1 MDLEAVLN
9 RYQNAKTTAFQWH
22 NIYEDVYDYTQPE
35 RSSYRRDA
43 EGNIRSTHLYDSTGE
58 LATNAFTAKLQSTLT
73 PPFQHW
79 QKFQAGREIPEAQ
92 RDNVNRQLEMITKI
106 FFDYLNASNFTVAVN
121 EAYFDLAVG
130 TGALYVRSTENKPLV
145 FMSVPISK
153 LYIEESA
160 EGLIETVFLDRDQ
173 MPARDIKELWPKGS
187 MSDQLTSA
195 YKSNPE
201 HKVNVIEATIY
212 LPEEKKYRYMVIEG
226 ESKHIILDSMSPSS
240 PWVVFRWMKRP
251 GQIFGVGPALFAR
264 ANIKSLNVMAEDE
277 LRAAAMKAGPMWL
290 AWSDGVFNPYNFTPE
305 PNTVIVGGGMPG
317 AAPPLTPVPTGG
329 DVQFTQLVI
338 SDLREQ
344 VLKAMYADILRP
356 VDAPP
361 QTATETL
368 YKKQVL
374 LEQIGPAMGRLQVE
388 FLPRLT
394 KRIVYLLQAQGLIP
408 DFQVD
413 GKEVDLVYT
422 SPLAQ
427 AQNNSEL
434 EAYQQYIELLNAT
447 GGPQFTMNTIHQEKL
462 ASWVAEKVGLPSE
475 IIKSDA
481 EIAQD
486 MQNAMQMA
494 AALQAEQ
501 APGVEGVPLPG
512 QQQ

>member
-1 MDLEAVLN
+1 
-9 RYQNAKTTAFQWH
+9 
-22 NIYEDVYDYTQPE
+22 
-35 RSSYRRDA
+35 
-43 EGNIRSTHLYDSTGE
+43 
-58 LATNAFTAKLQSTLT
+58 
-73 PPFQHW
+73 
-79 QKFQAGREIPEAQ
+79 
-92 RDNVNRQLEMITKI
+92 
-106 FFDYLNASNFTVAVN
+106 
-121 EAYFDLAVG
+121 
-130 TGALYVRSTENKPLV
+130 
-145 FMSVPISK
+145 MSVPIAK

-160 EGLIETVFLDRDQ
+160 SGMIETVFLDRDQ
-173 MPARDIKELWPKGS
+173 MPVRDIKELWPKGS
-187 MSDQLTSA
+187 LSQQMTSA
-195 YKSNPE
+195 YQNDPE
-201 HKVNVIEATIY
+201 HKANIIEATIY
-212 LPEEKKYRYMVIEG
+212 LPEVKKYRYMVIEG
-226 ESKHIILDSMSPSS
+226 ESKHIILDSVSPSS

-264 ANIKSLNVMAEDE
+264 ANIKTLNVMAEDE

-290 AWSDGVFNPYNFTPE
+290 AWSDGVFNPYKFTPE
-305 PNTVIVGGGMPG
+305 PNTVIVGGGMAG
-317 AAPPLTPVPTGG
+317 AAPPLTPVPTNG
-329 DVQFTQLVI
+329 DVQFTQLVM

-344 VLKAMYADILRP
+344 VLKALYADILRP

-374 LEQIGPAMGRLQVE
+374 LEQIGPAIGRLQVE

-394 KRIVYLLQAQGLIP
+394 RRIVYLLQAQGLMP
-408 DFQVD
+408 DFQID
-413 GKEVDLVYT
+413 GKKVDLVYT

-427 AQNNSEL
+427 AQSNSEL

-447 GGPQFTMNTIHQEKL
+447 GGPQFTMGTIHQEML
-462 ASWVAEKVGLPSE
+462 PSWVAEKVGLPPD

-501 APGVEGVPLPG
+501 APGAEGVPLPG